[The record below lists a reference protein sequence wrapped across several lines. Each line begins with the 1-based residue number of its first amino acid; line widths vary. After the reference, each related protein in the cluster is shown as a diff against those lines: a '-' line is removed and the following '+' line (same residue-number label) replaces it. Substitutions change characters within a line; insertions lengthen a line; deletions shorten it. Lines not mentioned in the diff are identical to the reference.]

1 MLLNNY
7 LMLTKNRLYSDLVQL
22 IVHLIFISAWL
33 VASLILPIFFKLKLF
48 SIEFSGQDE
57 LSFYYPSFQH
67 IIIKSCDVIV

>member
-57 LSFYYPSFQH
+57 LSFYYQSFQH
-67 IIIKSCDVIV
+67 IIIKICDVIV

>member
-7 LMLTKNRLYSDLVQL
+7 LMLTKNRLYSDLVKL

-57 LSFYYPSFQH
+57 LSFYYQSFQH
-67 IIIKSCDVIV
+67 IIIKICDVIV